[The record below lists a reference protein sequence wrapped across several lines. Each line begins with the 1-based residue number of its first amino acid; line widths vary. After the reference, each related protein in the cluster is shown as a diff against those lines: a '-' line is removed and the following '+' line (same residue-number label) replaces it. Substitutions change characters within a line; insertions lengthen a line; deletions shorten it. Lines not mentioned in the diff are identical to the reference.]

1 MPVTSKAQQSP
12 EYQDYL
18 SRCGEDNDVHYEVKI
33 KAANLLLENV
43 DDTFV
48 TPVFNGS
55 ASLRDAAGQLIEK
68 TVISVRRSQQVDD
81 AFYRELY
88 EDVQSQY
95 HLDQLSSQGGAT
107 SIGKADLGPLP
118 GTAVALLTALVCA
131 WALIVFYVI
140 FQKARQN
147 RKI

>member
-1 MPVTSKAQQSP
+1 
-12 EYQDYL
+12 
-18 SRCGEDNDVHYEVKI
+18 VHYDVKI

-95 HLDQLSSQGGAT
+95 HLDQLSSQGGAM

-118 GTAVALLTALVCA
+118 GTAVALLASLACA
-131 WALIVFYVI
+131 WVLIALYVG
-140 FQKARQN
+140 FRFRSEN
-147 RKI
+147 VSSE